1 MINIYIIYKYI
12 YIYIND
18 NNQMLELIFEEI
30 FVYNFTCK
38 EMC

>member
-18 NNQMLELIFEEI
+18 NNQMLELIFEI